1 MTVNV
6 TIGMAPCAIAG
17 AMAARSAGELMTL
30 YVRGAVTKL
39 S

>member
-17 AMAARSAGELMTL
+17 AMAARSTGKLERT
-30 YVRGAVTKL
+30 VTKL